1 MGTSPLGGKGV
12 SDIPE
17 QQGHWHGPR
26 TAVFPMIS
34 FLNGRFC
41 CSCPIPTPALHI
53 GGTWAEPDNLTF
65 CLQVTKIQELSLL
78 SMAKVVRVF
87 VLDAKTGL
95 GGALKAHGYG
105 LSRSTDLDGDS
116 HRLFSILPSHSMWP
130 CDRILTNRR

>member
-26 TAVFPMIS
+26 TAVFPVIS
-34 FLNGRFC
+34 FLNGRVC

-78 SMAKVVRVF
+78 PMAKVVRVF
-87 VLDAKTGL
+87 VLDAKTGW
-95 GGALKAHGYG
+95 GFESTWIWALQK
-105 LSRSTDLDGDS
+105 
-116 HRLFSILPSHSMWP
+116 HRLGWGQPQTVSHPSLPLDVAM
-130 CDRILTNRR
+130 